1 MLAWETKK
9 GTLSGWRGQSTISN
23 LKGRV
28 QILDV
33 VNQQVFVPFG
43 EGQVQEDLEAEADCS
58 GSDWRGPSGNPKG

>member
-1 MLAWETKK
+1 M
-9 GTLSGWRGQSTISN
+9 
-23 LKGRV
+23 

-43 EGQVQEDLEAEADCS
+43 EGQVQADLEAEADCS